1 MTTQATKQA
10 SILGGKCPER
20 APDISEYEVED
31 ETVLY
36 DPHSDAAHVL
46 NPTAAIVWWLCDGG
60 HKVKDIAR
68 ELGDLYDKEPET
80 VRSDVEEIIE
90 GFLSSRLIRWK

>member
-1 MTTQATKQA
+1 MTTQTSKKTQ
-10 SILGGKCPER
+10 ILNGKCPER
-20 APDISEYEVED
+20 APNISEYEVED

-36 DPHSDAAHVL
+36 DPRSDSAHVL
-46 NPTAAIVWWLCDGG
+46 NPTAAIVWWLCDGD

-68 ELGDLYDKEPET
+68 ELGDLYDKEPDS
-80 VRSDVEEIIE
+80 VRDDVTEIIE

>member
-36 DPHSDAAHVL
+36 DPHSDA
-46 NPTAAIVWWLCDGG
+46 TAAIVWWLCDGG

-68 ELGDLYDKEPET
+68 ELGDLYDKEPEA

>member
-1 MTTQATKQA
+1 MTTQATKQPN
-10 SILGGKCPER
+10 ILGGKCPER
-20 APDISEYEVED
+20 APNISEYEVED

-36 DPHSDAAHVL
+36 DPRSDAAHVL
-46 NPTAAIVWWLCDGG
+46 NPTAAVVWWLCDGD

-68 ELGDLYDKEPET
+68 ELGDLYDKEPDA